1 MLRDGTGTEMANP
14 SSGSSLFRGVRLDY
28 LLLSL
33 IYCWVS
39 GAISKRVLKEELMFT
54 FVCGTET
61 SCHHLNF
68 SHMVSCLCLG
78 IYGNKMKMKNVEQG
92 IQASIWIYSDISA
105 GVVMFKIC
113 STTQEEIQHTRMKTI
128 SAMKAC
134 AAQLTSTT
142 CRVSIPAVDQR

>member
-1 MLRDGTGTEMANP
+1 
-14 SSGSSLFRGVRLDY
+14 
-28 LLLSL
+28 
-33 IYCWVS
+33 
-39 GAISKRVLKEELMFT
+39 
-54 FVCGTET
+54 
-61 SCHHLNF
+61 
-68 SHMVSCLCLG
+68 
-78 IYGNKMKMKNVEQG
+78 MKNVEQG

-128 SAMKAC
+128 SGMKAC